1 MESTGQPLGEVEGV
15 GPAPVDEGELRL
27 GSSERGVAANGVIL
41 ALTRAAR
48 SFLLYDP
55 ANEAIR
61 HFLQAL
67 RTTVES
73 YLATYGELPLVVRPF
88 ELVVGTEVVYLDR
101 DRERSLA
108 FRLYR
113 DGVRRVTL
121 GADLTWHELLKLLEI
136 LSIRYT
142 GVRQAEDD
150 VVVLLWKAGFTHI
163 QLEAVEGFVPE
174 EELGDTG
181 AAPAGMG
188 AGGSHIEA
196 PADFDLPLPTLTA
209 LGPLRYR
216 ALAAGETSR
225 LLEEDSNQ
233 ALPELCVRLSAELL
247 AAAAD
252 PTDSL
257 PFVEI
262 VPQLREIR
270 DFLLAEGLLASVL
283 DLVTLL
289 ASSRFA
295 TPADAHER
303 DVLLASFGDERGL
316 GRLLRSVPRD
326 ATTAPPEMVQLLDL
340 LPGNHLR
347 MIVQVLGTERGEA
360 TRRVARS
367 LMERYVARQSAWII
381 EQITVADPAVAG
393 ELLRV
398 LAIGDPTRALD
409 GVQAAAVRP
418 EIELQLEALH
428 VLEHAPTGPIA
439 TRLLTTLLGAPSE
452 EVRIR
457 ALDLV
462 GRLGQRPTFSPLVDR
477 VKRDAALRLSTRE
490 AEAIGEALARCDPFR
505 AQEIFREWLKPR
517 GMFSL
522 VLPGHTILQRVA
534 VAGLVH
540 LPGDDIEALVK
551 QTADRAG
558 SELAAF
564 CTASLVK
571 RRRLARGLR

>member
-1 MESTGQPLGEVEGV
+1 
-15 GPAPVDEGELRL
+15 
-27 GSSERGVAANGVIL
+27 
-41 ALTRAAR
+41 
-48 SFLLYDP
+48 
-55 ANEAIR
+55 
-61 HFLQAL
+61 
-67 RTTVES
+67 
-73 YLATYGELPLVVRPF
+73 
-88 ELVVGTEVVYLDR
+88 
-101 DRERSLA
+101 
-108 FRLYR
+108 
-113 DGVRRVTL
+113 
-121 GADLTWHELLKLLEI
+121 
-136 LSIRYT
+136 
-142 GVRQAEDD
+142 
-150 VVVLLWKAGFTHI
+150 
-163 QLEAVEGFVPE
+163 
-174 EELGDTG
+174 
-181 AAPAGMG
+181 
-188 AGGSHIEA
+188 
-196 PADFDLPLPTLTA
+196 
-209 LGPLRYR
+209 
-216 ALAAGETSR
+216 
-225 LLEEDSNQ
+225 
-233 ALPELCVRLSAELL
+233 
-247 AAAAD
+247 
-252 PTDSL
+252 
-257 PFVEI
+257 
-262 VPQLREIR
+262 
-270 DFLLAEGLLASVL
+270 
-283 DLVTLL
+283 
-289 ASSRFA
+289 
-295 TPADAHER
+295 
-303 DVLLASFGDERGL
+303 
-316 GRLLRSVPRD
+316 
-326 ATTAPPEMVQLLDL
+326 
-340 LPGNHLR
+340 

-367 LMERYVARQSAWII
+367 LMERYVARQSGWII
-381 EQITVADPAVAG
+381 EQIAVADPAVAG

-398 LAIGDPTRALD
+398 LASGDPTRALD